1 MISLFPPYDFERSV
15 TESGQGHDSLVA
27 RCATSSASSN
37 RCECL
42 RNGFQLK
49 GGRIHDAE
57 VFFGSFVFSNVFRIQ
72 SLNSGKRVVQ
82 NSFDGKL
89 CMKDLMHRSCK
100 VMESELFLRLI

>member
-57 VFFGSFVFSNVFRIQ
+57 VFFGSFVFPMFSEFN
-72 SLNSGKRVVQ
+72 LLTLAKG
-82 NSFDGKL
+82 SFKTHL
-89 CMKDLMHRSCK
+89 T
-100 VMESELFLRLI
+100 ESSA